1 MGKVTFA
8 LLLVVAVGIAAYQFT
23 TQQLVSALI
32 WFGLMVAGSIV
43 IALTFPTPK
52 NLLLTAAT
60 AIGMATLALM
70 SSYLVDPKRDEYIVA
85 AILGLLCSW
94 IPAMLGIGGLVWLV
108 ITILTM
114 RRRVMSADS

>member
-1 MGKVTFA
+1 
-8 LLLVVAVGIAAYQFT
+8 
-23 TQQLVSALI
+23 
-32 WFGLMVAGSIV
+32 
-43 IALTFPTPK
+43 
-52 NLLLTAAT
+52 
-60 AIGMATLALM
+60 MATLALM